1 MASGSRQ
8 DKGKAPMIP
17 EEDIGPE
24 EGELVEQDPPR
35 PEAVV
40 RSDRKRKRKQIAV
53 EEDPLAIA
61 LRPALDNR
69 TEAQRKQAIKDER
82 YRQNSLFRHRW
93 FQWFTQET
101 VNRTPIEQ
109 KFFTPGSKK
118 GVGNFRSH
126 LMELAVES
134 FLKEKKNPDSRP
146 WEPSVS
152 EMSQRLARFLE
163 EVPLKWGQMYED
175 WLKSREFEA
184 WTDGAVRLEAEKKF
198 VRVAGAAMKNE
209 EEQDKW
215 RTIAKKWMRWF
226 AAKKTITDFGSTS
239 GKYKLCESVSDN
251 TIRFISHEDSLT
263 RTDETTV
270 LGERRMGTT
279 HRVGIIDEELA
290 EVKDKKK
297 PMLLFPLWNGGTI
310 EKWMNLEKRTRGRIS
325 PEGIREIDQKHRDN
339 MTADEW
345 LNIQLFRKHRLQ
357 IAGTMVAGLQFMH
370 LHKWLH
376 ADIHKQNVLIHFR
389 AWDWNQT
396 KNRADS
402 GKDKDNKPLK
412 PVIIRSL
419 VFVGIGDLG
428 KAQTLKEVAKDFDPY
443 LVADT
448 TFRPWIAP
456 ELNIH
461 KATKINAENPFIT
474 KLSPELDIFALG
486 WLIKELC
493 GDYFTDM
500 TDEERR
506 EYNRDARDKGLHFS
520 DAADVH
526 AQRLKEALDLM
537 TWEKIRSPYGNQ
549 RSTMDYWA
557 HYFSEQLFIDPDTC
571 ARPIERGPRAKAH
584 PDGPQKVSRG
594 NA

>member
-8 DKGKAPMIP
+8 DKGKASMIP
-17 EEDIGPE
+17 EEDIGTE

-40 RSDRKRKRKQIAV
+40 RSDRERKRKQIAV

-61 LRPALDNR
+61 LRPAPENR
-69 TEAQRKQAIKDER
+69 TEAQRKQAIKEER
-82 YRQNSLFRHRW
+82 YRQDTLFRHR
-93 FQWFTQET
+93 
-101 VNRTPIEQ
+101 
-109 KFFTPGSKK
+109 
-118 GVGNFRSH
+118 
-126 LMELAVES
+126 
-134 FLKEKKNPDSRP
+134 
-146 WEPSVS
+146 
-152 EMSQRLARFLE
+152 
-163 EVPLKWGQMYED
+163 
-175 WLKSREFEA
+175 
-184 WTDGAVRLEAEKKF
+184 
-198 VRVAGAAMKNE
+198 AAMKNE

-251 TIRFISHEDSLT
+251 TIRFISPEDSLT

-270 LGERRMGTT
+270 LGEGRMGTT

-290 EVKDKKK
+290 EVLGHHEIVHYALRVRDKKVHEKCIREMMAFPESHSAIIRPIGLSKDKKK

-310 EKWMNLEKRTRGRIS
+310 EKWMNLEKKTRGRIS
-325 PEGIREIDQKHRDN
+325 PEGIP
-339 MTADEW
+339 
-345 LNIQLFRKHRLQ
+345 
-357 IAGTMVAGLQFMH
+357 
-370 LHKWLH
+370 
-376 ADIHKQNVLIHFR
+376 
-389 AWDWNQT
+389 WDWNQT

-419 VFVGIGDLG
+419 VFVGISDIG
-428 KAQTLKEVAKDFDPY
+428 KAQTLKEVAKDFDLYP
-443 LVADT
+443 VADT

-461 KATKINAENPFIT
+461 KATKIDAENPFIT
-474 KLSPELDIFALG
+474 KLSPESDIFALG

-506 EYNRDARDKGLHFS
+506 EYNRTSGLRRIPKHIGHYVGFLFS
-520 DAADVH
+520 
-526 AQRLKEALDLM
+526 
-537 TWEKIRSPYGNQ
+537 
-549 RSTMDYWA
+549 
-557 HYFSEQLFIDPDTC
+557 
-571 ARPIERGPRAKAH
+571 
-584 PDGPQKVSRG
+584 
-594 NA
+594 